1 MKFQIQELNKA
12 SEWIELFKFIK
23 QLNQYVTFMC
33 KPDELYIQL
42 MDDSHICLIDITI
55 PSTWF
60 SSYISEN
67 QTFSV
72 MTNILVKIL
81 SVYTA
86 DTIIEF
92 NAGDEKLNIQFKN
105 KKENKSYEINMLDI
119 EKDIL
124 SPAMPNTKIDFIM
137 KTKTFDRYVN
147 ELAIFGDEAIVYSND
162 DKLYLKAKGD
172 EGSIS
177 IEIEGDNLI
186 EFSVVEGFNVETR
199 YCLKYLQY
207 ISKLHYPNVHLYLDD
222 ESPLVITFDDSTIKI
237 KYYLA
242 PKSDNTD

>member
-1 MKFQIQELNKA
+1 MKFQIQELSKV

-33 KPDELYIQL
+33 KPDQLYIQL

-60 SSYISEN
+60 SSYTTEN

-81 SVYTA
+81 GVYTA

-105 KKENKSYEINMLDI
+105 KKEIKSYEINMLDI

-124 SPAMPNTKIDFIM
+124 SPAMPDTKIDFVM

-147 ELAIFGDEAIVYSND
+147 ELAIFGDEAIVYSKD
-162 DKLYLKAKGD
+162 DKLYLKANGD